1 MMKIK
6 MKKIVFIITPLISV
20 RCMAQEQ
27 LAFPFQGGSKVMVQ
41 FFKDSLKVSPQIIR
55 AKASGMVI
63 FKFSADEK
71 GNIKNLV
78 IYYADDAILA
88 PPAIEALK
96 KSNHKWIIPD
106 NEKLHDFV
114 LPFVIS
120 FKEPETPDRD
130 TQNQQLNFYAKHKP
144 ILSRDQIPLNL
155 TTLLPAIVVKYD
167 AAQ

>member
-1 MMKIK
+1 MKRFL
-6 MKKIVFIITPLISV
+6 FITIASLLSIN
-20 RCMAQEQ
+20 CIAQE
-27 LAFPFQGGSKVMVQ
+27 LAFPFQGGNTVMTQ
-41 FFKDSLKVSPQIIR
+41 FFKDSLKISPQIIR

-106 NEKLHDFV
+106 NEKLHDFI
-114 LPFVIS
+114 LPFLIS
-120 FKEPETPDRD
+120 FNAGNNTDRD
-130 TQNQQLNFYAKHKP
+130 TQNQQLNYLAKHRP

-155 TTLLPAIVVKYD
+155 TTLLPVIVVKYD
-167 AAQ
+167 ATQ

>member
-1 MMKIK
+1 MRKAL
-6 MKKIVFIITPLISV
+6 FITIASLLSIN
-20 RCMAQEQ
+20 CIAQE
-27 LAFPFQGGSKVMVQ
+27 LAFPFQGGNSVMTQ

-55 AKASGMVI
+55 AKASGLVI

-106 NEKLHDFV
+106 NEKLHDFI
-114 LPFVIS
+114 LPFLIS
-120 FKEPETPDRD
+120 FNAPNNVDRD
-130 TQNQQLNFYAKHKP
+130 TQNQQLNYLAKHKP
-144 ILSRDQIPLNL
+144 IQSRDQIPLNL

-167 AAQ
+167 AKQ

>member
-1 MMKIK
+1 MKRFL
-6 MKKIVFIITPLISV
+6 FIIIALLLSIN
-20 RCMAQEQ
+20 CKAQE
-27 LAFPFQGGSKVMVQ
+27 LAFPFQGGNTVMTQ

-55 AKASGMVI
+55 AKASGLVI
-63 FKFSADEK
+63 FKFSPDEK

-106 NEKLHDFV
+106 NEKLHDFI

-120 FKEPETPDRD
+120 FNAGNNTDRD
-130 TQNQQLNFYAKHKP
+130 TQNQQLNYLAKHKP

-155 TTLLPAIVVKYD
+155 TTLLPVIMVKYD
-167 AAQ
+167 ATQ

>member
-1 MMKIK
+1 MRKALL
-6 MKKIVFIITPLISV
+6 ITIASLLSIN
-20 RCMAQEQ
+20 CMAQE
-27 LAFPFQGGSKVMVQ
+27 LAFPFQGGNTVMTE

-55 AKASGMVI
+55 AKASGLVI

-106 NEKLHDFV
+106 NEKLHDFI

-120 FKEPETPDRD
+120 FNAGNNTDRD
-130 TQNQQLNFYAKHKP
+130 TQNQQLNYLAKHKP

-155 TTLLPAIVVKYD
+155 TTLLPVIMVKYD
-167 AAQ
+167 ATQ

>member
-1 MMKIK
+1 MRRYLL
-6 MKKIVFIITPLISV
+6 ITIASLLSIN
-20 RCMAQEQ
+20 CLAQE
-27 LAFPFQGGSKVMVQ
+27 LAFPFQGGSTVMTQ

-55 AKASGMVI
+55 AKASGLVI

-106 NEKLHDFV
+106 KEKLHDFI
-114 LPFVIS
+114 LPFMIS
-120 FKEPETPDRD
+120 FNAGTNTDRD
-130 TQNQQLNFYAKHKP
+130 TQNQELNYLTKHKP

-155 TTLLPAIVVKYD
+155 TTLLPVIVVKYD
-167 AAQ
+167 ATQ